1 MVAAQLLA
9 ELRVP
14 LILLILEAVVL
25 ALSQIQRTGS
35 KVVLQALASWG
46 FLSCKWDR
54 RES

>member
-35 KVVLQALASWG
+35 KSCFVSLGQLGIPVL
-46 FLSCKWDR
+46 
-54 RES
+54 